1 MKVDHIDELSGQ
13 SICKQVER
21 LGNQNPGND
30 GLGHLMSYA
39 PQKVHVTCVGK
50 PHLKTAVCYQIDP
63 S

>member
-1 MKVDHIDELSGQ
+1 MKLEHIDELSGQ

-50 PHLKTAVCYQIDP
+50 PHLKTAV
-63 S
+63 